1 MLNKIPLNTWYDAND
16 KDLKDLR
23 LKAKDLCFAF
33 NSLPYSDEAKGKIIL
48 KQLFASL
55 GDNTEILAPLY
66 CDYGQNITIGKDC
79 YINHGAYLMDT
90 APITIGDHCFIGP
103 FLNISCASHPL
114 DIANRNKGLEMA
126 KSVVIE
132 DDVWIGS
139 NVTILG
145 GVTIGR
151 GSVIGAGSLVTK
163 DIPANTLAYGNP
175 AKAVR
180 KIEN

>member
-66 CDYGQNITIGKDC
+66 CDYGQNITIGKHVF
-79 YINHGAYLMDT
+79 INACCHFQ
-90 APITIGDHCFIGP
+90 DH
-103 FLNISCASHPL
+103 
-114 DIANRNKGLEMA
+114 
-126 KSVVIE
+126 
-132 DDVWIGS
+132 
-139 NVTILG
+139 G
-145 GVTIGR
+145 GVTLGDGCQMAIIVL
-151 GSVIGAGSLVTK
+151 S
-163 DIPANTLAYGNP
+163 DHF
-175 AKAVR
+175 
-180 KIEN
+180 